1 MKENALSEWTRGEKQ
16 LFHTMAHAS
25 LSHFSVSLTNLQSF
39 SPHSSHQP
47 PSKILRHAKHSQMKT
62 NDETQSY
69 RISRGDCY
77 KWSSSCMLHTFPFR
91 WEPVSHISLFPTTSA
106 RNYHMI
112 AITGLSV
119 ACYIHFWCRDQFLPR
134 TNFTHGSF
142 SNNLC
147 KKIPYDHYK
156 WSFFCMLHT
165 FLTNFC
171 KEYVSCSVFCCTI
184 LCK

>member
-1 MKENALSEWTRGEKQ
+1 MHYLSGHVGRSNYFTQW
-16 LFHTMAHAS
+16 HTL
-25 LSHFSVSLTNLQSF
+25 LSPISPVSLTNLQSF

-47 PSKILRHAKHSQMKT
+47 PSKILRHAKRSQMKT

-69 RISRGDCY
+69 RISRDDCY
-77 KWSSSCMLHTFPFR
+77 KWSFLCTLHTFPFR
-91 WEPVSHISLFPTTSA
+91 WEPVSRIYSLFPTTSA
-106 RNYHMI
+106 RKYHTI
-112 AITGLSV
+112 AVNGLSV

-142 SNNLC
+142 SDNLC

-156 WSFFCMLHT
+156 WSFFCILHT
-165 FLTNFC
+165 FLTNIC